1 MPQDEVSRALQ
12 DGARYVA
19 MASNPQLSSLE
30 RTRAHFYAVA
40 TIFDVFQLWSQ
51 SLRALADDMEID
63 RRQRPT

>member
-1 MPQDEVSRALQ
+1 
-12 DGARYVA
+12 